1 VGDKNRK
8 RRALSP
14 IYFSFCAGLLGY
26 MKKLIFGILVLV
38 PFAISAAAQ
47 TAPKVVSAPA
57 AAPKF
62 EAELALAK
70 LALEAHGGEKLRS
83 MKTLIMRGSVDVT
96 TSAFNQAIP
105 ATFSVILAKEKYRFE
120 IMNPFQP
127 VKQVF
132 DGVNTSTTIQGGM
145 TLPPITRLG
154 FPLLPMIGQPGF
166 VITPLP
172 DGKKKTKGFRMTY
185 FYLNEKTNQIK
196 GYDSSYDINGRVVTT
211 SVEVDSI
218 RVVDGIAV
226 PEKYS
231 QRFDTEQVT
240 IYAAFKSKEITVN
253 TPVDDDVFS
262 TIK

>member
-1 VGDKNRK
+1 MNTLIVTV
-8 RRALSP
+8 AVVLS
-14 IYFSFCAGLLGY
+14 FAAS
-26 MKKLIFGILVLV
+26 GIAQV
-38 PFAISAAAQ
+38 PAKPP
-47 TAPKVVSAPA
+47 APVKYD
-57 AAPKF
+57 
-62 EAELALAK
+62 AELATAK

-105 ATFSVILAKEKYRFE
+105 ATFVVILAREKYRFE
-120 IMNPFQP
+120 IANPFQP

-166 VITPLP
+166 IITPLP
-172 DGKKKTKGFRMTY
+172 EGKKKTKGFRMTSPDGY
-185 FYLNEKTNQIK
+185 HTDFYVNEKTNQIK
-196 GYDSSYDINGRVVTT
+196 GYDSSYDIRGRIVTT
-211 SVEVDSI
+211 SVEIDTLKVI
-218 RVVDGIAV
+218 DGITV

-240 IYAAFKSKEITVN
+240 IYADFKTKEILVN

-262 TIK
+262 IGK

>member
-1 VGDKNRK
+1 MKN
-8 RRALSP
+8 LVVV
-14 IYFSFCAGLLGY
+14 I
-26 MKKLIFGILVLV
+26 VLV
-38 PFAISAAAQ
+38 IACAIYGKAQ
-47 TAPKVVSAPA
+47 TAAKIISAEPSA
-57 AAPKF
+57 AEKF
-62 EAELALAK
+62 GAELALAK

-83 MKTLIMRGSVDVT
+83 MKTLIVRGSVDVT

-154 FPLLPMIGQPGF
+154 FPLLPMVGQPGF

-172 DGKKKTKGFRMTY
+172 DGKKKMKGFRMTSPDGY
-185 FYLNEKTNQIK
+185 HTDFYLNEKTNQIK
-196 GYDSSYDINGRVVTT
+196 GYDSSYDINGRAVTT
-211 SVEVDSI
+211 SVEIDSI

-231 QRFDTEQVT
+231 QRFDTEQIT
-240 IYAAFKSKEITVN
+240 IYAAFKTKEILVN
-253 TPVDDDVFS
+253 TSVDDDVFS
-262 TIK
+262 TNK

>member
-1 VGDKNRK
+1 
-8 RRALSP
+8 
-14 IYFSFCAGLLGY
+14 
-26 MKKLIFGILVLV
+26 MKKLMLTAVLV
-38 PFAISAAAQ
+38 FVGASIVAAQ
-47 TAPKVVSAPA
+47 KGAKIAGATGGGPDLSADT
-57 AAPKF
+57 KF
-62 EAELALAK
+62 DAEIALAK
-70 LALEAHGGEKLRS
+70 LALEAHGGEKLRA

-166 VITPLP
+166 VITSLP
-172 DGKKKTKGFRMTY
+172 EAKKKVKGFRMTSPDGY
-185 FYLNEKTNQIK
+185 YTDFYINEKTNQIK
-196 GYDSSYDINGRVVTT
+196 GYDSSYDINGRIVTT
-211 SVEVDSI
+211 SVEIDSL
-218 RVVDGIAV
+218 RMVDGIAV
-226 PEKYS
+226 PDKYA

-240 IYAAFKSKEITVN
+240 VYAAFKTKDILVN
-253 TPVDDDVFS
+253 SAVDDDVFS
-262 TIK
+262 TAR

>member
-1 VGDKNRK
+1 MKNSFLVV
-8 RRALSP
+8 AL
-14 IYFSFCAGLLGY
+14 IAAGTFYLT
-26 MKKLIFGILVLV
+26 
-38 PFAISAAAQ
+38 AQ
-47 TAPKVVSAPA
+47 TAPKIPNSQLV

-62 EAELALAK
+62 EAELSLAK
-70 LALEAHGGEKLRS
+70 LALEAHGGEKLRA

-96 TSAFNQAIP
+96 TSAFNQKIP

-132 DGVNTSTTIQGGM
+132 DGTNTSTTIQGGM

-154 FPLLPMIGQPGF
+154 FPLLPMVGQAGY

-172 DGKKKTKGFRMTY
+172 DGKKNVKGFRMTSPDGY
-185 FYLNEKTNQIK
+185 HTDFYLNEKTNQIK
-196 GYDSSYDINGRVVTT
+196 GYDSSYDINGRIVTT
-211 SVEVDSI
+211 SVEVDTI

-231 QRFDTEQVT
+231 QRFDTEQIT
-240 IYAAFKSKEITVN
+240 IYASFKSKEISVN
-253 TPVDDDVFS
+253 TPVDDDVFA
-262 TIK
+262 TNK